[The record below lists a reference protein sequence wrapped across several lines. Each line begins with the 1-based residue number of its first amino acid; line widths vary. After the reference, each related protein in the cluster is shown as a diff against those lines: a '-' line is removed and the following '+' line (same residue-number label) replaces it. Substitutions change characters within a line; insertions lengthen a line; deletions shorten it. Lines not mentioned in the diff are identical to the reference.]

1 VTLNQQATA
10 KALKGHKI
18 GTDAAAIQHEIQ
30 ASHKA
35 AVRRAGGY
43 LELQA
48 AIAYRSWRLGQSSPI
63 VAESV
68 GMTAWAVRAVLNRL
82 RVAAREL
89 GYDTGRAGH
98 SAGKKRAKKNR
109 AIHGAA

>member
-1 VTLNQQATA
+1 M
-10 KALKGHKI
+10 
-18 GTDAAAIQHEIQ
+18 
-30 ASHKA
+30 
-35 AVRRAGGY
+35 
-43 LELQA
+43 
-48 AIAYRSWRLGQSSPI
+48 